1 MDRYEARMTL
11 HGNTNRD
18 RNIWRLKDNIMRKAK
33 DNPSYKNVKLNGV
46 YTNMVINSGTAPY
59 YKTFQALPDQRLKDN
74 IMRKAK
80 DNPSYKNVKL
90 NGVYTNMVINSGTA
104 PYYKTF
110 QALPDQKVL
119 PGDYIEW
126 KDNVW
131 LVLDVD
137 VDDEVYIDGDLRQ
150 CNYELFWQKKDGSI
164 VSRHAWVQNAS
175 AYNNGEKGNNYIT
188 LQSNQF
194 MVYMPYDNE
203 TDELYMPYDNET
215 DELQNGV
222 RINMSRGKICKP
234 YKLTRPDEISYGYD
248 DKGVLN
254 IIFTQTE
261 FYETNDKLVEL
272 GDGTSQW
279 ICDYHFPTD
288 IPIEPENPDNTQEIL
303 ASISGNTNLKVGFK
317 KTYSVSFK
325 DKSGNTINPDFTW
338 NIVSDFEVKQ
348 ELIENKIK
356 LLVEDEDFISSSFL
370 LQIIVENTVVREIE
384 ITVVEGF

>member
-18 RNIWRLKDNIMRKAK
+18 RNIW
-33 DNPSYKNVKLNGV
+33 
-46 YTNMVINSGTAPY
+46 
-59 YKTFQALPDQRLKDN
+59 RLKDN

-194 MVYMPYDNE
+194 MV
-203 TDELYMPYDNET
+203 YMPYDNET